1 MDVKQQSINQLV
13 IQILPL
19 YNYFGVLCCQAY
31 ITCRFCLPLVE
42 SSFFIVWILHY
53 FLLHDMTAESKAH
66 VKEQRK
72 FGCQIKLYP

>member
-1 MDVKQQSINQLV
+1 MDVKQQSIIQLV
-13 IQILPL
+13 IQIPPL

-31 ITCRFCLPLVE
+31 ITCRFCVE